1 MKKLSIYA
9 AMLLATAMTWSCA
22 NTDNLADIDNVEPTY
37 KIESGDLV
45 YNLHK
50 VGSFMAEP
58 GAEVTLTLGV
68 YDLWDI
74 YAVDFGD
81 GNLLVDS
88 VCYQN
93 GGMRDEV
100 TGLSKEGTSHK
111 SATRFSGTVGGEG
124 LITVYG
130 NSDLWYLNCSGG
142 VVPFSNDTRMQKLVQ
157 ISITGANVDAIV
169 MEHADSLKTFA
180 FNNSPVQRVDMSGA
194 PNLTSLTINNTS
206 ASKYEPQLTSIDL
219 SANTKLESVNIQ
231 GNQNSHGKL
240 KTIDLSNNTALKG
253 MGLYLQYNELTEV
266 KLGENALT
274 TINLSGNQLTEFDL
288 TKLPSL
294 KTLYISD
301 NQLTKLDF
309 SKLVAGGDIQV
320 QNNQLTELVIP
331 VSVKN
336 LYAQNNQIAKYDV
349 ADCTNRCQIENN
361 KLNFA
366 TLPVRPAG
374 LNTIAKKL
382 RFIYYP
388 QAPYEVPASVKELD
402 LISQFTAQGVQDAPV
417 TTVYSFATASGT
429 PLVENTD
436 YQQTEPG
443 KFIFIKQQSEKVHA
457 IMYSDAFPM
466 LTAEEGYAF
475 VTTDF
480 NVEVSEG
487 TEPQTG
493 GALFSWEAGT
503 ATGGSVVGNGADSGK
518 VTDETITVSSKKA
531 NIESDNIT
539 ITLDKALEAGDII
552 SITGYRKKDTDANGT
567 LYFLF
572 ETGATI
578 DEGSDVKWNNIHE
591 NVGQQPNTNTYEV
604 TAEMAGSKTIKLARS
619 KASTNVFITKIEI
632 IRK

>member
-22 NTDNLADIDNVEPTY
+22 NTDNLADPDNVEPTY
-37 KIESGDLV
+37 QFTNGEMI

-50 VGSFMAEP
+50 VGTFIAEP
-58 GAEVTLTLGV
+58 GSEVTLTLGV

-81 GNLLVDS
+81 GNLSVDS

-100 TGLSKEGTSHK
+100 TGLTKEGTSHK
-111 SATRFSGTVGGEG
+111 SATKFTGTVGSEG
-124 LITVYG
+124 VITVYG

-142 VVPFSNDTRMQKLVQ
+142 VIPISNDGRMQKLVQ
-157 ISITGANVDAIV
+157 ISITGANADAVV

-194 PNLTSLTINNTS
+194 PRLTSLTVNNTTQ
-206 ASKYEPQLTSIDL
+206 SKYEPQLTSVNVSNNPEL
-219 SANTKLESVNIQ
+219 SYLSLQ
-231 GNQNSHGKL
+231 GNQNNHGKL
-240 KTIDLSNNTALKG
+240 KTLDLTNNTKLSG
-253 MGLYLQYNELTEV
+253 LGLYLQYNELTEV
-266 KLGENALT
+266 KLGENTLT
-274 TINLSGNQLTEFDL
+274 TINLSFNKLTEFDL
-288 TKLPSL
+288 TQLPSL

-320 QNNQLTELVIP
+320 QNNQLTELIIP

-349 ADCTNRCQIENN
+349 ADCTNRCQIDHN
-361 KLNFA
+361 KLNLA
-366 TLPVRPAG
+366 TLPVCPAG
-374 LNTIAKKL
+374 LNTTLKKS
-382 RFIYYP
+382 RYIYYP

-402 LISQFTAQGVQDAPV
+402 LTSQLTAQGLLAEPV
-417 TTVYSFATASGT
+417 TTTFSFATASGT
-429 PLVENTD
+429 PLVENVD
-436 YQQTEPG
+436 YQQTAPG
-443 KFIFIKQQSEKVHA
+443 KFIFIKQQSEKIHA
-457 IMYSDAFPM
+457 IMATTAF
-466 LTAEEGYAF
+466 AFFEGANAF

-531 NIESDNIT
+531 NIENDNIT
-539 ITLDKALEAGDII
+539 ITLEKALEAGDVI
-552 SITGYRKKDTDANGT
+552 SITGYRKKDTDANGN

-578 DEGSDVKWNNIHE
+578 DEGGDVKWNNIHE

-604 TAEMAGSKTIKLARS
+604 TAEMAGSKVIKLARS